1 MRTTHTDTAQR
12 LPLWRRALL
21 AAALAVASTPALA
34 DPFALT
40 YNGTVG
46 VNTTIPEFGAGQPY
60 TITYVVDNGG
70 STANMQY
77 WSGTDLK
84 CVIVS
89 NAGSTA
95 VFAWNATN
103 STGPVVNRSM
113 GGIRTQGS
121 GVVLNGGTLGSGRV
135 SGYAGYGASE
145 WSSISLAGFSTEPQQ
160 VEWSTPKNFTSGPV
174 LAFDQRTFLFD
185 AGYLWD
191 AMHDAVNWSPA
202 VPHTG
207 ACDAKIIAGMANP
220 IDLTLTKTLT
230 STGPYPL
237 GGTVTFDLLASNQG
251 SSAARPAIVVHD
263 KLPAGLQYVSAT
275 GTDWTCTN
283 AGQDITCTRSSTAT
297 ELASGGGAADKI
309 TVTATVAASATGTL
323 TNQAYVAPAAD
334 EYIAESNVANGFED
348 GDPANGSTNDA
359 SATLTVT
366 PLPIDLTLTKSLTSA
381 GPYTAGSTAT
391 FNLLANR
398 GPGLAQP
405 GIVVHD
411 TLPAGLQFVS
421 ATGTDWTCSAAGQV
435 VTCTRSATAAALASG
450 AAADAIT
457 LTAQVAAS
465 ATGALTNVAYVA
477 PAANEAQAETNPAK
491 GYDDGSPLTGSN
503 NDASAGLTVAA
514 VTPPPAPPAPMP
526 VPTLNQWALMLLGL
540 LTWGMAAL
548 RLRALR

>member
-1 MRTTHTDTAQR
+1 
-12 LPLWRRALL
+12 L
-21 AAALAVASTPALA
+21 AWVAGPALA
-34 DPFALT
+34 APFALT
-40 YNGTVG
+40 YNGKTG
-46 VNTTIPEFGAGQPY
+46 AGSTIPEFGRVAPY

-70 STANMQY
+70 STANGQY
-77 WSGTDLK
+77 WSEKDLQ

-89 NAGSTA
+89 NAGRTA
-95 VFAWNATN
+95 VFAWNTTT
-103 STGPVVNRSM
+103 STGPAAARSM
-113 GGIRTQGS
+113 GGIRTDAN
-121 GVVLNGGTLGSGRV
+121 GVVQGGGPLGRGWV
-135 SGYAGYGASE
+135 YGSADYGGPE
-145 WSSISLAGFSTEPQQ
+145 WSSISLAGFSANPQR
-160 VEWSTPKNFTSGPV
+160 VEWATPRGALSAPV
-174 LAFDQRTFLFD
+174 LAFDQQSDFYDLAFSLT
-185 AGYLWD
+185 D
-191 AMHDAVNWSPA
+191 AMRIAVYWSPA

-207 ACDAKIIAGMANP
+207 ACEAKIIVGIANP
-220 IDLTLTKTLT
+220 IDLTLNKTLT
-230 STGPYPL
+230 STGPHPL

-251 SSAARPAIVVHD
+251 RSAARPAIVVHD

-348 GDPANGSTNDA
+348 GDPANGSNNDA

-366 PLPIDLTLTKSLTSA
+366 PLPIDLTLAKTLTSA
-381 GPYTAGSTAT
+381 GPYAAGSTAT
-391 FNLLANR
+391 FNLRASNR
-398 GPGLAQP
+398 GPGLAQA

-435 VTCTRSATAAALASG
+435 VTCIRSATTAALASG

-457 LTAQVAAS
+457 LTTKVAA
-465 ATGALTNVAYVA
+465 GASGTLTSTAYVA
-477 PAANEAQAETNPAK
+477 PAANETAIETNLAK

-514 VTPPPAPPAPMP
+514 VTPPAP
-526 VPTLNQWALMLLGL
+526 VPTLNEWALLLLGL
-540 LTWGMAAL
+540 LTWGIAAV

>member
-113 GGIRTQGS
+113 GGIWTQGS
-121 GVVLNGGTLGSGRV
+121 GVVLNGGTLGRGRV

-251 SSAARPAIVVHD
+251 SSAARPAIVVYD
-263 KLPAGLQYVSAT
+263 KLPAGLQYISAT

-334 EYIAESNVANGFED
+334 EYIAESSAANGFED
-348 GDPANGSTNDA
+348 GDPANGSNNDA

-366 PLPIDLTLTKSLTSA
+366 PLPIDLTLAKSLTSA

-391 FNLLANR
+391 FHLLASNR
-398 GPGLAQP
+398 GPGMAQP
-405 GIVVHD
+405 GIVVRD
-411 TLPAGLQFVS
+411 TLPTGLQFVS

-457 LTAQVAAS
+457 LITKVAA
-465 ATGALTNVAYVA
+465 GASGSLISTAYVA
-477 PAANEAQAETNPAK
+477 PAANETATEANLAN

-514 VTPPPAPPAPMP
+514 VTSPAP
-526 VPTLNQWALMLLGL
+526 VPTLNEWALLLLGL
-540 LTWGMAAL
+540 LTWGIAAV